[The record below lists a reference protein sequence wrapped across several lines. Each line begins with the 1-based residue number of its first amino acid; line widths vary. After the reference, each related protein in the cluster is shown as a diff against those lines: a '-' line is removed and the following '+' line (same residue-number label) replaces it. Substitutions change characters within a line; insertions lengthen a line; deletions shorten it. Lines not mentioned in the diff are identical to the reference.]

1 MKEKLYVIKIGG
13 NIVDN
18 ADKLDQVLTDF
29 AALDEAKILVHGGGK
44 IATEISA
51 SLGIEALIK
60 DGRRITDAETL
71 KVVTMV
77 YAGLI
82 NKGIVARLQSKG
94 CNAIGLT
101 GADGNSILALKRPVK
116 EIDYGFVGDV
126 SPKRVN
132 ASLLSAIM
140 MNGISPVFAA
150 LTHDGHGQMLNTNAD
165 TIAFVLAVALSD
177 LYEVS
182 LVYCFE
188 KKGVLLDID
197 DEDSVIEL
205 INKEQY
211 LQLKQQGIVAAGMI
225 PKLNNAFDAIS
236 QGVGE
241 VLICHA
247 DALKGIVE
255 GGGFMGSRLVG

>member
-1 MKEKLYVIKIGG
+1 MKKKLYVIKIGG

-18 ADKLDQVLTDF
+18 PAKLDEILADF
-29 AALDEAKILVHGGGK
+29 AVLPDAKILVHGGGK

-51 SLGIEALIK
+51 SLGIEAKML

-82 NKGIVARLQSKG
+82 NKNIVARLQANA

-116 EIDYGFVGDV
+116 EVDYGFVGDV
-126 SPKRVN
+126 SPQGVN
-132 ASLLSAIM
+132 TSFLSALIA
-140 MNGISPVFAA
+140 NDISPVFAA
-150 LTHDGHGQMLNTNAD
+150 LTHDDSGQMLNTNAD
-165 TIAFVLAVALSD
+165 TIAFVLAVALSQTYD
-177 LYEVS
+177 VS

-188 KKGVLLDID
+188 KNGVLKDINN
-197 DEDSVIEL
+197 EDSVIEH
-205 INKEQY
+205 IDKRKY
-211 LQLKQQGIVAAGMI
+211 LQLKQEGIVAAGMI
-225 PKLNNAFDAIS
+225 PKLDNAFSAIDN
-236 QGVGE
+236 GVGE

-247 DALKGIVE
+247 DALKGIVKSI
-255 GGGFMGSRLVG
+255 GFMGSRLMS